1 MRSTE
6 HAMNVGRDAISEAE
20 ASCRKIYTEVEN
32 SKQTLSGGWTGDAS
46 TGFGASVSEWLVQLK
61 ALGQSMDEMGV
72 QLGGT
77 RHEFTANEEEA
88 VIKAQWTQRVNR

>member
-20 ASCRKIYTEVEN
+20 ASCRKIYTDVTTN
-32 SKQTLSGGWTGDAS
+32 QQNLSGGWTGAAS
-46 TGFGASVSEWLVQLK
+46 TGFGASISEWLVQLK

-88 VIKAQWTQRVNR
+88 VHKSNWVQRVNR